1 MIEKMQET
9 MVDDEKIIALEE
21 KINEAKRHLNRCT
34 LKLLKEQRR
43 FEVVTATLEHMQES
57 IGNGASPGRVD
68 EKQVESLAVEQG
80 QLRTSLMLGRAEEK
94 RSAVVWIQHEQS
106 RIRSLALG
114 QESIYRTGTGPQCG
128 GIASCVEL
136 RNGCFARKHFEPN
149 RAGERC
155 GVPYLAILLLV
166 QAKEAL
172 TAVDDDALLAEL
184 GF

>member
-1 MIEKMQET
+1 MMNKIQLKKILPGPFEKDK
-9 MVDDEKIIALEE
+9 VAFRG
-21 KINEAKRHLNRCT
+21 RH
-34 LKLLKEQRR
+34 
-43 FEVVTATLEHMQES
+43 H
-57 IGNGASPGRVD
+57 ASPLHMFHHRRPLDGALTGSSKHISYYKPTQTTGRRPGT
-68 EKQVESLAVEQG
+68 QPSWW
-80 QLRTSLMLGRAEEK
+80 GRSEEK